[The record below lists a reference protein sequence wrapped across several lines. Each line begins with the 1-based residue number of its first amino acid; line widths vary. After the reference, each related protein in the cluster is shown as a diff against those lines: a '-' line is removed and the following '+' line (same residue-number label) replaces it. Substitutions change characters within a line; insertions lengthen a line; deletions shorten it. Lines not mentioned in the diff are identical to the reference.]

1 MSDFAHAPL
10 TKALDIAVLVAHAF
24 WRNSGPASYPNY
36 TDGRASLAW
45 RLLTG
50 NLVLVQTSEVFF
62 GLLLIYQFRF
72 LERRMG
78 TAKYAAFVAFA
89 LVVGWALRLYLL
101 HSRIADTIA
110 SGPYSFMFACFPLL
124 LREIPGCRT
133 FQLGPFALSDRPF
146 YYITGLQLAL
156 SSAPQGWAALCGLAA
171 GTLYLLFGRRA
182 FSVPGPIARLVGGIV
197 LPILSPAPTLT
208 NRQQLLAERQR
219 AAQQAA
225 AAQGGA
231 AAAAAD
237 GQGLRRRG
245 HHYEDTLL
253 PEGHGGAAPGAGI
266 NTDLSSFTR
275 ARAHTHT
282 GCLLT
287 QAAVVVA
294 AAALREEDIA
304 QLQAICSRGRI
315 DVIAALQRTGGNVEA
330 AANALLSQE
339 R

>member
-36 TDGRASLAW
+36 TDRRASLAW

-78 TAKYAAFVAFA
+78 TAKYAAFFIFA
-89 LVVGWALRLYLL
+89 MAVGWALRLYLL
-101 HSRIADTIA
+101 HSRIADTVA

-133 FQLGPFALSDRPF
+133 VQVGPFWLSDRPF
-146 YYITGLQLAL
+146 YYITGLQLVL

-219 AAQQAA
+219 AAQAA
-225 AAQGGA
+225 AAQAGA
-231 AAAAAD
+231 AAAGAD
-237 GQGLRRRG
+237 AQGLRRRG

-253 PEGHGGAAPGAGI
+253 PEHGVAPPGAG
-266 NTDLSSFTR
+266 TDLSCAHTR
-275 ARAHTHT
+275 MRAHARTASSLKRRLSLQRRHCGRKT
-282 GCLLT
+282 LLSCKRS
-287 QAAVVVA
+287 VRA
-294 AAALREEDIA
+294 AA
-304 QLQAICSRGRI
+304 SM
-315 DVIAALQRTGGNVEA
+315 
-330 AANALLSQE
+330 
-339 R
+339 